1 YSSSVDAHYN
11 ISVLLRLESLDI
23 PQTGILPTLI
33 MAVVSYCFILTCNL
47 TILLAIALDHNL
59 HKPMYILL
67 FNLSINDLM
76 GATAFFPQL
85 INTCVFQA
93 LTVHLYCAGAL
104 TILTVMAY
112 DRYVAICQPLHYHTI
127 MTPNTL
133 IKMIVGIWVTDL
145 VLVGTLFLLL
155 TPFSLCQTFIS
166 DVYCNN
172 PSIMKLICDNTTVNN
187 FYGLSLS
194 VFLQGV
200 SSIAVVFTYIQILKT
215 CLHNKQSNTKSKAIR
230 TCATHLVVFTVF
242 QVTTIFTIMSHRF
255 SQVSPYLRRSVGSSF
270 LIFPPILNPLI
281 YGLSTK
287 EIRGK
292 VMFLFNRNKINFK
305 K

>member
-1 YSSSVDAHYN
+1 MQARDYN

-67 FNLSINDLM
+67 FNLSIYDLM

-85 INTCVFQA
+85 INSIHLQHRNISYPACVFQA

-112 DRYVAICQPLHYHTI
+112 DRYVAICRPLHYHTI
-127 MTPNTL
+127 MTPSTL
-133 IKMIVGIWVTDL
+133 IKMIVMCT
-145 VLVGTLFLLL
+145 
-155 TPFSLCQTFIS
+155 
-166 DVYCNN
+166 
-172 PSIMKLICDNTTVNN
+172 
-187 FYGLSLS
+187 
-194 VFLQGV
+194 GV

-215 CLHNKQSNTKSKAIR
+215 CLHNQQADTKSKAIR

-242 QVTTIFTIMSHRF
+242 QVATIFTVMSHRF